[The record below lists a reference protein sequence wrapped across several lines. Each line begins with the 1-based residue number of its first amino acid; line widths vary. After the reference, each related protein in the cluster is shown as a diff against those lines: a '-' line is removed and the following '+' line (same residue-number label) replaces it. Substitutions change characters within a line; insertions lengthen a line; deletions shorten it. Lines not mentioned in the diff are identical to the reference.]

1 MNLLSQFQQIF
12 SENPKGYAT
21 VTGIKNDGTLI
32 ATTPTGAVVL
42 LQGQAEMGKAV
53 FYDRVESRVVGDAP
67 SVVFREW
74 GV

>member
-12 SENPKGYAT
+12 AENPKGFAT
-21 VTGIKNDGTLI
+21 ITGIKPDGTLI

-42 LQGQAEMGKAV
+42 LDGKADIGKSV
-53 FYDRVESRVVGDAP
+53 FYDRVENKVLSEAP
-67 SVVFREW
+67 SVVFREY

>member
-12 SENPKGYAT
+12 AENPKGFAT
-21 VTGIKNDGTLI
+21 ITGIKPDGTLI

-42 LQGQAEMGKAV
+42 LEGNVDIGKSV
-53 FYDRVESRVVGDAP
+53 FYDKVENKVLSEAP
-67 SVVFREW
+67 SVIFSEY